1 MDKELVGIDNQEQM
15 EEGEEEVVDIGIVE
29 QDTEIVANFV

>member
-15 EEGEEEVVDIGIVE
+15 KEGEEEVVDIGIVE